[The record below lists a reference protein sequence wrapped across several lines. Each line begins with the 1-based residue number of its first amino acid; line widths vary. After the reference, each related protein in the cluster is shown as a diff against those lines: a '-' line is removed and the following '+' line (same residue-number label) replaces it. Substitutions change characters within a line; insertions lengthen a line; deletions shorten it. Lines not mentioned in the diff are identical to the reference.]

1 MAQLTSHDASGVAW
15 TFIAAQRNPPGPYK
29 TYIESI

>member
-1 MAQLTSHDASGVAW
+1 MAQTTHLASFGPSK
-15 TFIAAQRNPPGPYK
+15 FIAAQRNPPGAYK